1 MSASFSWSSRPT
13 ELLSRFGV
21 CSDEISEDLETALRL
36 IRELGLGWVEL
47 YHVWN
52 KPLTELTGA
61 EVDQVRRLL
70 DRYAV
75 RVSSVGSLLLK
86 PTLLGHVPAGRVADD
101 ADFRAE
107 LGRLRAS
114 IANARAF
121 GTTIVRT
128 FSFRRDGM
136 VGLGNPS
143 PRLPRGGEIPEAVL
157 EKIAEGMAILCQE
170 AGAAGVTLALE
181 NVRSCWGNTGHNAAR
196 IIERVNSP
204 VLRAL
209 WDPGNDFVAGG
220 VPYPDGYA
228 AIRPYIVHIHVK
240 DARLVDAE
248 SGLTSWEAVGAGEVD
263 YAGQFAALAA
273 DGYTGTLS
281 LETHWHPAGS
291 NGVADSRRSFA
302 GVRAAIAAAEQRPV
316 AGYSVSRSSR

>member
-1 MSASFSWSSRPT
+1 MTEQAARRPAA
-13 ELLSRFGV
+13 LLPQFGI

-47 YHVWN
+47 YHVWE
-52 KPLTELTGA
+52 KPLTELSPA
-61 EVDQVRRLL
+61 EIDRARRLVDHYGL
-70 DRYAV
+70 

-101 ADFRAE
+101 PDFRVE
-107 LGRLRAS
+107 LARLRAS
-114 IANARAF
+114 IANAHAF
-121 GTTIVRT
+121 GTRIVRT
-128 FSFRRDGM
+128 FSFRRDDM

-143 PRLPRGGEIPEAVL
+143 PRLPRGGPIPEPIL
-157 EKIAEGMAILCQE
+157 EKIAEGMTVLCDE

-209 WDPGNDFVAGG
+209 WDPGNDYVAGG
-220 VPYPDGYA
+220 VPVPDGYA
-228 AIRPYIVHIHVK
+228 AVRETMVHIHVK
-240 DARLVDAE
+240 DARVVDAAT
-248 SGLTSWEAVGAGEVD
+248 GLTAWEAVGAGEID
-263 YAGQFAALAA
+263 YPAQFAALAA
-273 DGYTGTLS
+273 AGYQGTLS

-291 NGVADSRRSFA
+291 NGVDDSRRSFA
-302 GVRAAIAAAEQRPV
+302 GILAALEQAEQIQPPSGV
-316 AGYSVSRSSR
+316 AAR

>member
-1 MSASFSWSSRPT
+1 MSAGVSPSYRPAD
-13 ELLSRFGV
+13 LLDRFGI

-47 YHVWN
+47 YHVWG
-52 KPLTELTGA
+52 KPLTELTAA
-61 EVDQVRRLL
+61 EVDQARRLL
-70 DRYAV
+70 ERYGV

-86 PTLLGHVPAGRVADD
+86 PTLLGPVPAGRVAGD
-101 ADFRAE
+101 AGFRAE
-107 LGRLRAS
+107 LSRLRAS

-121 GTTIVRT
+121 DTTIIRT
-128 FSFRRDGM
+128 FSFRRDDM
-136 VGLGNPS
+136 IGLGNPS
-143 PRLPRGGEIPEAVL
+143 PRLPRGGEIPEPIL

-170 AGAAGVTLALE
+170 AGAAGMTLALE

-196 IIERVNSP
+196 IIARVNSP

-209 WDPGNDFVAGG
+209 WDPGNDFVSGG

-228 AIRPYIVHIHVK
+228 AVRSQIVHIHVK
-240 DARLVDAE
+240 DARVLDAA

-291 NGVADSRRSFA
+291 NGVEDSRRSFA
-302 GVRAAIAAAEQRPV
+302 GVRAALAAAAR
-316 AGYSVSRSSR
+316 R